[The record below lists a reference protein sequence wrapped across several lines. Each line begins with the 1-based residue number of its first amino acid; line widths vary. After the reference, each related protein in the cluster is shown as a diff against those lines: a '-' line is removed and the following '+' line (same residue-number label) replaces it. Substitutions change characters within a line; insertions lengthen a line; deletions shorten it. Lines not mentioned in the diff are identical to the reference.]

1 MQPSPSPPPMLGSTT
16 LDGGGG
22 LAPGVLLLIQFDKR
36 MGLAFLGKELEEGGL
51 NVPDKL

>member
-1 MQPSPSPPPMLGSTT
+1 LCSTT

-22 LAPGVLLLIQFDKR
+22 LAPGVLLLIQLDKR
-36 MGLAFLGKELEEGGL
+36 MRLAFLGKELEEGEGGL